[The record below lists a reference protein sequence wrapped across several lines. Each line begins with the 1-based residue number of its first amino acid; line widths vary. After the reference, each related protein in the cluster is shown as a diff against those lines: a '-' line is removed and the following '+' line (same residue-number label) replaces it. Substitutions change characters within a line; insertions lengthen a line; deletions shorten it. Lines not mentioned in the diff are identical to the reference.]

1 MGRKTLT
8 KFDMEK
14 DEWYYQPKIYI
25 NRQDADS
32 TYSELKEFRLN
43 MDQRAEEELI
53 EDNLLSEF
61 SKEEEE
67 QECSTK
73 KLSRPPAKQNFQKPL
88 NKTLKDGKE
97 DGFFDEKVNLLKDEI
112 EDINRNLEKRKK
124 IEKESGYS
132 IDFEIK
138 EVKRHLHEIYTWKKG
153 DKSTIEFI
161 RMEFHKQ
168 LASLYREKRMNGLS
182 FWKDNVFEKRDR
194 RNLVFEYKSLIW
206 MDVFAFEN
214 RAGGNKKT

>member
-1 MGRKTLT
+1 MARKTLT

-25 NRQDADS
+25 DRQDTDS
-32 TYSELKEFRLN
+32 IYNELKEFRLGIN
-43 MDQRAEEELI
+43 QGTEEELV
-53 EDNLLSEF
+53 EDNMLPEF
-61 SKEEEE
+61 SKEEDE
-67 QECSTK
+67 QDRPAK
-73 KLSRPPAKQNFQKPL
+73 KLSKPPAEQNSQKTL
-88 NKTLKDGKE
+88 NKPSKGGKE
-97 DGFFDEKVNLLKDEI
+97 DGFFDGKVVLLKEEI
-112 EDINRNLEKRKK
+112 EDINRNLEERKK

-161 RMEFHKQ
+161 RMEFLKQ

-194 RNLVFEYKSLIW
+194 RNLVFEYKELTW
-206 MDVFAFEN
+206 MDGLAFEN
-214 RAGGNKKT
+214 SKQRKVRT

>member
-1 MGRKTLT
+1 VARKTLT

-25 NRQDADS
+25 DRQDADS
-32 TYSELKEFRLN
+32 TYRELKEFRLSMN
-43 MDQRAEEELI
+43 QGAEEELV
-53 EDNLLSEF
+53 EDNMLSEF

-67 QECSTK
+67 SPAK
-73 KLSRPPAKQNFQKPL
+73 KLSRPPAEQNSQKSL
-88 NKTLKDGKE
+88 NKTLKAGKQ
-97 DGFFDEKVNLLKDEI
+97 DGFFDGKANLLKEEI
-112 EDINRNLEKRKK
+112 EDINRNLDKREK

-161 RMEFHKQ
+161 RMEFLKQ

-182 FWKDNVFEKRDR
+182 FWKDSVFEKRDR
-194 RNLVFEYKSLIW
+194 RNLVFEYKELTW
-206 MDVFAFEN
+206 MDGLAFEN
-214 RAGGNKKT
+214 SKQRKVRT